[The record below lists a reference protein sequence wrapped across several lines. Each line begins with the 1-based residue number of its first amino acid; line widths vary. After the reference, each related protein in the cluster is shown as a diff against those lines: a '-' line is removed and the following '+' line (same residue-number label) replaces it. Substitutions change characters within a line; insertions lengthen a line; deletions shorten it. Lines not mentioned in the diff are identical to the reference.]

1 MTKRKDRKLQ
11 CAFWPSC
18 FFLLLLFPLYPLPL
32 ILGPSVES
40 EGGVGHSE
48 RREKLFQKC
57 PVPPA
62 EDGALFSLSSDAG
75 RAAFPT
81 CSSGAAARH

>member
-1 MTKRKDRKLQ
+1 M
-11 CAFWPSC
+11 
-18 FFLLLLFPLYPLPL
+18 LFGPLVSSSSFSSLFIPYPLSWAPL
-32 ILGPSVES
+32 WSQR
-40 EGGVGHSE
+40 GVGHLE

-75 RAAFPT
+75 GAAFPM

>member
-1 MTKRKDRKLQ
+1 M
-11 CAFWPSC
+11 C
-18 FFLLLLFPLYPLPL
+18 FLALLFLPPPSLPSLSLTPYPGPLC
-32 ILGPSVES
+32 GVRG
-40 EGGVGHSE
+40 GGVGHSE

-75 RAAFPT
+75 GAAFPT